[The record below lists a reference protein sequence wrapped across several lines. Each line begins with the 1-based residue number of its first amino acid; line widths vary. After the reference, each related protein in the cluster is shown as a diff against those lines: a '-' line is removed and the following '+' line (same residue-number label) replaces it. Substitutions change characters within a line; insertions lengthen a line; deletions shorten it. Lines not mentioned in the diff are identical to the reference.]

1 MAKHNK
7 KQTKKIVCRRCGEG
21 FDHFYEVGRHAR
33 KEHPKPKVGR
43 PKKVNPKPDPVKRA
57 KRKYKKRLVRGG
69 RRDPDGHNNDAASAV
84 LNTPLGKDV
93 GDAMKEAMFTS
104 MTKQA
109 KVEKKMVKV
118 MDKLAATET
127 QSFSFDIKV
136 PTGTS
141 RAWMQAMV
149 EIVRGNLELMARKN
163 HDYGRSNISDF
174 DWVGVVIRM
183 NDKFKRISNAVKF
196 IVQGKQLA
204 VTDENIEDIFND
216 IMNYAVIGRMVRDG
230 KWLL

>member
-1 MAKHNK
+1 MAKN
-7 KQTKKIVCRRCGEG
+7 TKKAKKITCRRCGQK

-43 PKKVNPKPDPVKRA
+43 PKKVKPQPDPVKKAR
-57 KRKYKKRLVRGG
+57 RKYTRRGG
-69 RRDPDGHNNDAASAV
+69 KDPDGHNENAVIAV
-84 LNTPLGKDV
+84 LNSPLGAGVAK
-93 GDAMKEAMFTS
+93 GIGRAMKKIEALS
-104 MTKQA
+104 QRVSA
-109 KVEKKMVKV
+109 KKSV
-118 MDKLAATET
+118 LATET
-127 QSFSFDIKV
+127 MSFTFDIKV
-136 PTGTS
+136 PAGTS

-149 EIVRGNLELMARKN
+149 DIVRSNLELMARKN
-163 HDYGRSNISDF
+163 HDYGRENISDF

-183 NDKFKRISNAVKF
+183 NDKFKRIANAVKF
-196 IVQGKQLA
+196 IVKGQQMA